1 MTKAQLEQKIAQLE
15 SDNNLLRNEV
25 CKLEKAKKMLIDNTQ
40 DEISR
45 YRKLINEQAYQD
57 WKKVNAEFTKRYVAE
72 LLRDGF
78 IGVKVE
84 ASEGGY
90 IDVDLTMYGETFA
103 TATDKVCLERGLG
116 EW

>member
-1 MTKAQLEQKIAQLE
+1 MTKAQLEQIIAQLE
-15 SDNNLLRNEV
+15 NDNASLRKEV
-25 CKLEKAKKMLIDNTQ
+25 SELEKAKKILIDNTQ

-45 YRKLINEQAYQD
+45 YRRLVSEQAYQD

-72 LLRDGF
+72 LLRDNF
-78 IGVKVE
+78 IGVNVKT
-84 ASEGGY
+84 SEGGY

-103 TATDKVCLERGLG
+103 SASDQVCLERGLG